1 MTILMIT
8 LIVLTVILW
17 IWAFVDIS
25 RSRFENPTM
34 KWLWF
39 ILILFFP
46 ILGSII
52 YFQFG
57 KKYTKDPKKFNPD
70 FSKNSEQNF

>member
-8 LIVLTVILW
+8 LAISIAILW
-17 IWAFVDIS
+17 IWDFVDIS
-25 RSRFENPTM
+25 RSRCEYPTM
-34 KWLWF
+34 KWLWI

-57 KKYTKDPKKFNPD
+57 KKYTKDQENLITSVKALNRFV
-70 FSKNSEQNF
+70 

>member
-8 LIVLTVILW
+8 LTVLTAILW

-25 RSRFENPTM
+25 RSRFENPPM
-34 KWLWF
+34 KWLWI

-57 KKYTKDPKKFNPD
+57 KKQTKAPKKFNPD
-70 FSKNSEQNF
+70 FNKSSE

>member
-8 LIVLTVILW
+8 LTVLTAILW
-17 IWAFVDIS
+17 VWAFFDIS
-25 RSRFENPTM
+25 RSRFENPLM
-34 KWLWF
+34 KWLWI
-39 ILILFFP
+39 ILILIFP

-57 KKYTKDPKKFNPD
+57 KKHTKDPKKFNPD
-70 FSKNSEQNF
+70 FSKSSE